1 MRYSWFK
8 VLLILLISLLPVALL
23 FAGNGKISGVVK
35 DAAGK
40 EVVPGAN
47 VVLVGTT
54 MGAATDEQG
63 RYYILNVPPGTY
75 TVRVTCVGYARTE
88 IGAVQ
93 VRADQ
98 TVELNIDVRQE
109 IGRAHV

>member
-47 VVLVGTT
+47 VVIVGTT

-63 RYYILNVPPGTY
+63 RYFILNVPPGTY
-75 TVRVTCVGYARTE
+75 LHPG
-88 IGAVQ
+88 
-93 VRADQ
+93 
-98 TVELNIDVRQE
+98 DVRGICTHRDR
-109 IGRAHV
+109 IGSGAR